1 MATMRKENAPMIS
14 PQTRARPN
22 QTSNHNRIKILQL
35 QSHSILT
42 FFLKL
47 TNLKKR
53 LENRLFFVASIFHF
67 LRMILMPCQEFV
79 ENIYLVCGRQ
89 DANKLLD
96 W

>member
-1 MATMRKENAPMIS
+1 MIS

-47 TNLKKR
+47 TNLKKTPGKPIIFCCQHFSFFKDDIDALSGICR
-53 LENRLFFVASIFHF
+53 KYLFS
-67 LRMILMPCQEFV
+67 LRQARC
-79 ENIYLVCGRQ
+79 
-89 DANKLLD
+89 
-96 W
+96 